1 MEKKRLLVVGNVVP
15 QDWEFHR
22 GVEAATG
29 KPWDVQVNVI
39 NRYDGLHRFTRYLT
53 YLFAPLRLF
62 FIRNR
67 YEKIVYWEQFLGLV
81 LVFYCRLFHVKKC
94 PEISIMALIYKPK
107 GGLIGKVFAWFV
119 RYAVTSEHVRRIIV
133 YSQSEV
139 EYYSG
144 LFGVPKGKFV
154 AETLGQADRP
164 DLYRAGPAPEKYYI
178 SAGRSNRDYDFLR
191 AAWPRD
197 SRITVVCDVEKA
209 EDAGGIHYEKDCHGD
224 AYLRLLAGAYA
235 SVVPLRSEKFSSGQL
250 VFLQSFML
258 GVPVIATQNDT
269 VPDYVEDGVNGF
281 IIQKTPAGL
290 ADALRRLDD
299 PETYARMRAAC
310 RKTYETRFS
319 LYELGRRVGLAAE
332 GQASGGLPERPA
344 V

>member
-164 DLYRAGPAPEKYYI
+164 GRLHHAAVRAPA
-178 SAGRSNRDYDFLR
+178 D
-191 AAWPRD
+191 
-197 SRITVVCDVEKA
+197 
-209 EDAGGIHYEKDCHGD
+209 
-224 AYLRLLAGAYA
+224 
-235 SVVPLRSEKFSSGQL
+235 
-250 VFLQSFML
+250 
-258 GVPVIATQNDT
+258 
-269 VPDYVEDGVNGF
+269 
-281 IIQKTPAGL
+281 TPAGYGKPPSFRL
-290 ADALRRLDD
+290 PDHAEGVPTEGRGLHQGLPGGEGDAAGGEEGVPDIS
-299 PETYARMRAAC
+299 
-310 RKTYETRFS
+310 KVF
-319 LYELGRRVGLAAE
+319 LAA
-332 GQASGGLPERPA
+332 SFPFRSFRDGGRS
-344 V
+344 